1 MGGADNDYRYLY
13 VQYTVV
19 MAKRFFRWLLV
30 AVLLFGAV
38 TARAQ
43 FVVDGTEKTS
53 VRWNQIKTEDY
64 RFVYPAACDS
74 LAMVYALEWEKW
86 KQPVSYSI
94 GREPNCAY
102 RRRMPVILHPYLGY
116 SNGMVVWTP
125 RRMEMYTGPEMVNPW
140 PVPWHTVL
148 AIHEQRHVA
157 QMQFI
162 HQKPLKVWSYF
173 FGEAPAGLFSI
184 YYFDPSHFEGDAV
197 AIETALTS
205 AGRGR
210 SADFLEYYRASFD
223 AGQFRNYERWRYGS
237 QRLYTPDYYKV
248 GYMAIGGVRAVYD
261 KPLFMKDY
269 TDWKI
274 SYRKQVR
281 RQTGMK
287 LDKAFPRV
295 LEVQDS
301 LWKVD
306 DSLRAPFQW
315 VEQVTPTERYFVTY
329 SGLSFADNVLY
340 ARKSGIADD
349 HQLVIIKPG
358 GSVKALDYIGADSPL
373 SAFGGRLYWSETLF
387 DKRWEMHSNSGI
399 RYWEDGGIKT
409 LTRDGRYFNPKA
421 YDGRILACK
430 TGHDGASFVV
440 ALDPVSGSELQVW
453 RAPDGLTPYEAVAMG
468 SEIFCAA
475 VSDAGEGIYHLPGF
489 EPVLEPL
496 PVSINHLFTW
506 EDKLFFT
513 ADRTGVNE
521 LYSLSG
527 SGVVQYTNLKAGGQD
542 FVFGSDGNLYFT
554 GLKADGRMIYR
565 TPVDSLPVR
574 RVNFTE
580 LHKYELADKLSKQ
593 EEALAVMCEKPSS
606 YETVISEP
614 KRYSKLGHAIKVHSW
629 MPFYVDYDELSNV
642 SGENLYIPLGLGAT
656 AFFQN
661 DLNTLYGYI
670 GLSGYPGSLSKYG
683 HLIDEG
689 SVKLTYRGLYPVLEG
704 TVRANPRG
712 GEAIARA
719 YVPLNFSSNGWSRG
733 VLPSVE
739 YNYKM
744 PSDNYAATS
753 GKTHCSRVSA
763 GLRAYSVLPTL
774 NSCYFPRLG
783 MGLSV
788 GLAKDFEFKPLLP
801 YASLYAYLPG
811 LWKTSGLGVSVNY
824 STEPYQNKTVEELES
839 GDVLHIISKAAGI
852 TLSTTDVRINYA
864 IPFLSVD
871 WNGLSPVT
879 YVRNFEF
886 IPKGS
891 FTNYSLMWDPSRV
904 TPSGG
909 PTSYNIWTAGAAFDV
924 VLGNIWFIPYNFRVG
939 VSASYVWGNP
949 DPTAKPY
956 EIKFVFNTDLL

>member
-1 MGGADNDYRYLY
+1 MGCADYDYRYLY
-13 VQYTVV
+13 VQHTVV

-38 TARAQ
+38 TAHAQ

-74 LAMVYALEWEKW
+74 LAMVYAREWEKW

-140 PVPWHTVL
+140 PLPWHTLL

-409 LTRDGRYFNPKA
+409 LTHDGRYFNPKA
-421 YDGRILACK
+421 YDGQILACK

-527 SGVVQYTNLKAGGQD
+527 SGVEQYTNLKAGGKD
-542 FVFGSDGNLYFT
+542 FVFGDDDYLYFT

-593 EEALAVMCEKPSS
+593 EEALAVVCEKPSS

-642 SGENLYIPLGLGAT
+642 SGENLYIPLDLGAT

-661 DLNTLYGYI
+661 DLNTLYGYAAYGFNPGI
-670 GLSGYPGSLSKYG
+670 MQEDGLPLHTGLVNIK
-683 HLIDEG
+683 
-689 SVKLTYRGLYPVLEG
+689 YRGLYPVFEGKFGVNRLDYLASLTTYVPINLSSDGWTRAIVPGATVQHSYLYG
-704 TVRANPRG
+704 TV
-712 GEAIARA
+712 
-719 YVPLNFSSNGWSRG
+719 
-733 VLPSVE
+733 
-739 YNYKM
+739 
-744 PSDNYAATS
+744 AA
-753 GKTHCSRVSA
+753 A
-763 GLRAYSVLPTL
+763 ELRAYSLLPTL
-774 NSCYFPRLG
+774 NSCYFPHWG
-783 MGLSV
+783 IGASAGV
-788 GLAKDFEFKPLLP
+788 AKDFGFEPLLP
-801 YASLYAYLPG
+801 HATVYAYLPG
-811 LWKTSGLGVSVNY
+811 LWKTSGLGLSASY
-824 STEPYQNKTVEELES
+824 SSAAYTDETVT
-839 GDVLHIISKAAGI
+839 KAAGI
-852 TLSTTDVRINYA
+852 TFNTTEAKVNYA
-864 IPFLSVD
+864 IPFLSID

-879 YVRNFEF
+879 YIRNFEF
-886 IPKGS
+886 IPKCS
-891 FTNYSLMWDPSRV
+891 FTNYSLGWDPAKVSV
-904 TPSGG
+904 SGK
-909 PTSYNIWTAGAAFDV
+909 TSFNIWKAGAAFDI
-924 VLGNIWFIPYNFRVG
+924 VLGNIWFIPYTFRLG
-939 VSASYVWGNP
+939 VSASYVWG
-949 DPTAKPY
+949 DLDLLGSKPY
-956 EIKFVFNTDLL
+956 EIKLVFNTDLL